1 MISFLKHSL
10 EIEIGYNVFNFLV
23 IQNLNYRASFL
34 DYVVNFDWCVQGPLY
49 DLPYIDYFN
58 GPLISILL

>member
-10 EIEIGYNVFNFLV
+10 EIEIGYVFNFLV

-34 DYVVNFDWCVQGPLY
+34 YYVVNFDGCVQGPLY
-49 DLPYIDYFN
+49 DLPYIYSFNFDY
-58 GPLISILL
+58 LISIWL

>member
-10 EIEIGYNVFNFLV
+10 EIEIGYVFNFLV

-34 DYVVNFDWCVQGPLY
+34 DYVVNVDGCVQDPLY

-58 GPLISILL
+58 GPLISIWL